1 MPVRLVA
8 ADDWRPSSMTERRL
22 LELERE
28 GLLRHR
34 TSSSR
39 PEWIAPAVDHREPRP
54 PTGYVVSFAKFHH
67 HGLGAPP
74 SRFMRALCHH
84 YGVELQHFSPNAITI
99 AAVFAAVCEGYLG
112 MMPHWDL
119 WLHLY
124 RGELFNAPT
133 GTTGV
138 RKPMRAGCLN
148 LVLKTG
154 KMERPREYI
163 PVGLSSNHAGW
174 DSQWFYL
181 RNDDDLLPAYTGR
194 LITERPENWTYGVVQ
209 VHQSRLDPLLDALKK
224 LRVEGLSAALVLSV
238 VHHRRVLLLMSRPL
252 RMDEMGP
259 GVSSRDLEAC
269 RMSNEAPTDDEVA
282 ARVRAAVAGDFQPEH
297 VNGFPMRPD
306 VGSID
311 LVSSFFSYGFDSRF
325 PSIPFLRLSF
335 ALAGTDRRSVLEA
348 SSEGGRGRP

>member
-28 GLLRHR
+28 GLLRPR

-39 PEWIAPAVDHREPRP
+39 PEWIAPAADQREPRP
-54 PTGYVVSFAKFHH
+54 PTGYVVSFAKFHR

-84 YGVELQHFSPNAITI
+84 YGVELQHFSPNAITV
-99 AAVFAAVCEGYLG
+99 AMVFAAVCEGYLG

-133 GTTGV
+133 GTTSV
-138 RKPMRAGCLN
+138 RKPVRAGCLN

-154 KMERPREYI
+154 KTERPREYI
-163 PVGLSSNHAGW
+163 PVGLTSNHAGW

-181 RNDDDLLPAYTGR
+181 WNDDDLLPVYTGR
-194 LITERPENWTYGVVQ
+194 LISERPAHWTYGVVQ
-209 VHQSRLDPLLDALKK
+209 VHQSRLDPLLDALKR
-224 LRVEGLSAALVLSV
+224 LREEGLTAALVLLA
-238 VHHRRVLLLMSRPL
+238 VHHWRVLPLMSRPL

-259 GVSSRDLEAC
+259 DVSSRDLEAC

-282 ARVRAAVAGDFQPEH
+282 VRVRAAVAGDFQPKH

-306 VGSID
+306 EGSID
-311 LVSSFFSYGFDSRF
+311 LVSSPSAYGLDSRF
-325 PSIPFLRLSF
+325 SSILLKVCLWLRR
-335 ALAGTDRRSVLEA
+335 DRLMFDP
-348 SSEGGRGRP
+348 RGLQ

>member
-1 MPVRLVA
+1 MRSPFSHLKMPVRLIA

-28 GLLRHR
+28 GLLRPR
-34 TSSSR
+34 TSSSW
-39 PEWIAPAVDHREPRP
+39 PEWIAPAADHREPRP
-54 PTGYVVSFAKFHH
+54 PTGYGVSFAKFHR

-84 YGVELQHFSPNAITI
+84 YGVELQHFSPNSITI
-99 AAVFAAVCEGYLG
+99 VAVFAAVCEGYLG

-138 RKPMRAGCLN
+138 RKPVRAWCLN

-174 DSQWFYL
+174 DSQLFYL
-181 RNDDDLLPAYTGR
+181 QNDDGLLLAYTGR
-194 LITERPENWTYGVVQ
+194 LILERPENWTYGVVQ
-209 VHQSRLDPLLDALKK
+209 IHQS
-224 LRVEGLSAALVLSV
+224 
-238 VHHRRVLLLMSRPL
+238 
-252 RMDEMGP
+252 
-259 GVSSRDLEAC
+259 
-269 RMSNEAPTDDEVA
+269 
-282 ARVRAAVAGDFQPEH
+282 
-297 VNGFPMRPD
+297 
-306 VGSID
+306 
-311 LVSSFFSYGFDSRF
+311 
-325 PSIPFLRLSF
+325 
-335 ALAGTDRRSVLEA
+335 
-348 SSEGGRGRP
+348 